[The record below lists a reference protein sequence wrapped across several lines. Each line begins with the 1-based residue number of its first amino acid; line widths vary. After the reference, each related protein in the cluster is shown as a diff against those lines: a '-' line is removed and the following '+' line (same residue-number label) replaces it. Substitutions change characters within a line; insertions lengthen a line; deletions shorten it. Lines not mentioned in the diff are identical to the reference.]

1 VAVTVTAESCAL
13 ADKQAIYEVILRY
26 CRGIDRLDMELVRSC
41 YHPGAIDHHTNFE
54 GDVDEFV
61 VWVEEAL
68 RRLAGTMHLV
78 GNHLVELDGAAARS
92 ETYCTAFHWA
102 DPGSS
107 IDNVT
112 TGMRYVDT
120 FERRDGEW
128 RIAERFA
135 LREWIRMEPNQRG
148 ADPLE
153 GPTGTRDR
161 SDPVYRPLL

>member
-1 VAVTVTAESCAL
+1 VSDTTAWDAL
-13 ADKQAIYEVILRY
+13 ADKQAIHEVILRY
-26 CRGIDRLDMELVRSC
+26 CRGIDRLDMAAVRLC

-54 GDVDEFV
+54 GDVDKFV

-68 RRLAGTMHLV
+68 RLLAGTMHLV
-78 GNHLVELDGAAARS
+78 GNQLVELDGDLARS

-102 DPGSS
+102 DPASS
-107 IDNVT
+107 LENVT

-120 FERRDGEW
+120 FERRAGEW

-135 LREWIRMEPNQRG
+135 LREWIRTEPNQRG
-148 ADPLE
+148 ADPLA

-161 SDPVYRPLL
+161 SDPVYRPLR

>member
-1 VAVTVTAESCAL
+1 MTDPWEAL
-13 ADKQAIYEVILRY
+13 ADKQAIHEVILRY

-54 GDVDEFV
+54 GDVDKFV
-61 VWVEEAL
+61 AWVDEAL
-68 RRLAGTMHLV
+68 RRLAGSMHMV
-78 GNHLVELDGAAARS
+78 GNHLVELDGDRARS

-102 DPGSS
+102 GPGSS
-107 IDNVT
+107 LENVT

-120 FERRDGEW
+120 FERRDGQW

-148 ADPLE
+148 ADPSE

-161 SDPVYRPLL
+161 SDPVYRPLR